1 MALTIVVT
9 KVSVSEQLESLWNIT
24 LNLRILDDAIEVHN
38 QNFSAR
44 YRTGDDIA
52 DKEAQ
57 LQIDMQEVIDGY
69 KDEQTIFDHSK
80 MNTMVTNLNNNLV
93 V

>member
-9 KVSVSEQLESLWNIT
+9 KVSVSEQLEKLWNIT
-24 LNLRILDDAIEVHN
+24 LNLQILDDATEVHSE
-38 QNFSAR
+38 NFSSR

-57 LQIDMQEVIDGY
+57 LQIDMQEAIDDY
-69 KDEQTIFDHSK
+69 KDEQTIFDHAK
-80 MNTMVTNLNNNLV
+80 MDTMVTNLNNNLV